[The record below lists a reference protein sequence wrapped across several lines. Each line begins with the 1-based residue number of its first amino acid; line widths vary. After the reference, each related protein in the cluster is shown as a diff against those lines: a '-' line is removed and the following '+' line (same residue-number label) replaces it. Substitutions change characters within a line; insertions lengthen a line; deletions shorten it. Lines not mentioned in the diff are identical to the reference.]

1 MKNRNKDLGKTW
13 DQDLIEREK
22 RSIKASLDIVDI
34 TEDPA
39 SKWRVIRSALA
50 ELGEEDSSVGRLRRF
65 IYAISALIH
74 HERFGCL
81 TPRDIADLTD
91 LAHTI
96 LKVQGI
102 KPRESRLA
110 GLYGDIHLI
119 KSQIQRKEGNHWQAA
134 WEQEFAWHLAGAQ
147 GSGGAGFQYL
157 CMGNRALRL
166 GQGPHALHRY
176 YQALDETLTQE
187 HRERTYLGLVQA
199 YSLMGEVDK
208 AKSVS
213 SEVRAEIKNEW
224 IVQELGWFDLI
235 SHAKSSGDWSMVLKA
250 TSKNGSHFLATY
262 VVEAALWPL
271 VIQTKAYM
279 DRAPQLQSLR
289 RNKNLLIPKI
299 GTWYE
304 VGVDLQACYD
314 TEIPLSLRLRKVSA
328 IVESRHGLANVEQEL
343 LVLCAVARWLVRS
356 KSHDLG
362 YLVLE
367 EYRSLSLK
375 LSAGHT
381 SDALGVMADL
391 ISDEDALLKTFF
403 STHHSPFQA
412 EQKKDPGVA

>member
-1 MKNRNKDLGKTW
+1 MTSRHKDEDKAW

-22 RSIKASLDIVDI
+22 RAIKSSLAKVDI
-34 TEDPA
+34 SVDPG
-39 SKWRVIRSALA
+39 SKWRVIRAALA
-50 ELGEEDSSVGRLRRF
+50 ELGESDTSVSRLRRF

-81 TPRDIADLTD
+81 SSRDISDLTE

-110 GLYGDIHLI
+110 GLYGDIHII
-119 KSQIQRKEGNHWQAA
+119 KSQIQRKGGNHWQAA

-166 GQGPHALHRY
+166 GQGGHALHRY
-176 YQALDETLTQE
+176 YQALDEVLTPE
-187 HRERTYLGLVQA
+187 HRDRTYLGLVHGYALTGQVEKA
-199 YSLMGEVDK
+199 QTVAHEARSLIRD
-208 AKSVS
+208 
-213 SEVRAEIKNEW
+213 EW
-224 IVQELGWFDLI
+224 ILQELAWFDLI
-235 SHAKSSGDWSMVLKA
+235 THAKTTGDWSLVFKA
-250 TSKNGSHFLATY
+250 TSKNGSHFLASY

-271 VIQTKAYM
+271 VIQSKSYV

-289 RNKNLLIPKI
+289 RNKNLLMPKI
-299 GTWYE
+299 GAWYE
-304 VGVDLQACYD
+304 VGVEIQACYD
-314 TEIPLSLRLRKVSA
+314 TEIPLSLRLRKVSS
-328 IVESRHGLANVEQEL
+328 IVEARHGLLNVDQEL
-343 LVLCAVARWLVRS
+343 LVLCAVARWLIRS

-375 LSAGHT
+375 LSGGHS

-391 ISDEDALLKTFF
+391 ISAEDALLKTFF
-403 STHHSPFQA
+403 NTHQSPFPSQ
-412 EQKKDPGVA
+412 EKKDPGVA